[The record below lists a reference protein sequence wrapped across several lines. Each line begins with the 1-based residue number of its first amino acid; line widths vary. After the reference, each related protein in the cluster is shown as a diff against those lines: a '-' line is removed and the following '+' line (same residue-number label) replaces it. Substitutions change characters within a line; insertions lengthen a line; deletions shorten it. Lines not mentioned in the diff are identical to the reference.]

1 MSDKSGQVME
11 APKGLWHP
19 NHLQPSSWYHS
30 HKLAVGAWWLIGW
43 LNQTHPILD
52 KGYLRQMTE
61 FHIMKPPKFRGCFKT
76 KWLKPPPGMFFM
88 QGMARN
94 QTPSP
99 YTQSQ
104 PFGLSGSCHLGF
116 DFAMAAAMCKETL
129 QGTFFFRTKIGMW
142 TFRNFSIIW
151 GFHNF
156 QCQPSTMLLMEYLWF
171 DLERTKDP
179 IECLLP
185 KESYS
190 FGEHGLFLLSLISS
204 HFRRSLQNYRINWT
218 HVLSYSHLFLQV
230 ERAMTH
236 LLYAQLYKSKLL
248 TI

>member
-1 MSDKSGQVME
+1 MGLNLNAQAGRDLEVLVGLFALPGFPMFPMVSSQQLQWFCGGSNRAICKIHWQIWRNTPQQIPIRFAIHHSSFFKGHSRKSHRIHVWYIYHIFTITSSMDPMGPMSDKSGQVME

-30 HKLAVGAWWLIGW
+30 HKLAVGAW
-43 LNQTHPILD
+43 HPILT

-94 QTPSP
+94 QTLSP
-99 YTQSQ
+99 YTWSSQ

-129 QGTFFFRTKIGMW
+129 QGTCFFRTKIGMR
-142 TFRNFSIIW
+142 TFGLF
-151 GFHNF
+151 FHN
-156 QCQPSTMLLMEYLWF
+156 L
-171 DLERTKDP
+171 
-179 IECLLP
+179 
-185 KESYS
+185 
-190 FGEHGLFLLSLISS
+190 
-204 HFRRSLQNYRINWT
+204 RIP
-218 HVLSYSHLFLQV
+218 
-230 ERAMTH
+230 
-236 LLYAQLYKSKLL
+236 
-248 TI
+248 